1 MIQPAGYICSN
12 RVLVI
17 IYSPCAC
24 KAVVLCIYLH
34 SSLEIVY
41 NDNMLR
47 STSPETPFSQLL
59 QNIKFSARYYVW
71 LKKNSTRII
80 HCWDI
85 IYQNQPRV
93 CYPEILSSSLQQPQ
107 NPDPQ
112 YQCIIFFDQTYQ
124 RRRKEKEKRR
134 ILILAVLLLYHV
146 SGSQCLLVVL
156 LNRLGARQCHFLIYL
171 SFKKA
176 D

>member
-1 MIQPAGYICSN
+1 
-12 RVLVI
+12 
-17 IYSPCAC
+17 
-24 KAVVLCIYLH
+24 
-34 SSLEIVY
+34 
-41 NDNMLR
+41 MLR

-71 LKKNSTRII
+71 LKKNQYTRII
-80 HCWDI
+80 HCWDT

-93 CYPEILSSSLQQPQ
+93 CYPEKLSSSLQRPQ
-107 NPDPQ
+107 NQ
-112 YQCIIFFDQTYQ
+112 STVSMYHFFYQTYQ

-176 D
+176 DQSMLVVHVPPERHLLFFNDKKVV

>member
-71 LKKNSTRII
+71 LKKNYTRII
-80 HCWDI
+80 HCWDT

-93 CYPEILSSSLQQPQ
+93 CYPEKLSSSLQRPQ
-107 NPDPQ
+107 NPQ
-112 YQCIIFFDQTYQ
+112 YQCIIFLSDLSKKKKGE
-124 RRRKEKEKRR
+124 RKKKDTNISRT
-134 ILILAVLLLYHV
+134 IIISCQWLTVLT
-146 SGSQCLLVVL
+146 SST
-156 LNRLGARQCHFLIYL
+156 
-171 SFKKA
+171 FK
-176 D
+176 